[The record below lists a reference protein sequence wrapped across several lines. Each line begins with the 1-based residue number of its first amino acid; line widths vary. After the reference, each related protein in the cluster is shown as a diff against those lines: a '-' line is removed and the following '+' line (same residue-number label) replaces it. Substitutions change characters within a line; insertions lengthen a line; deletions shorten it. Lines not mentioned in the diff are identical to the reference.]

1 MPHASWNVFPSKGPS
16 VNGQRVKGQLTNGQ
30 RVVGQCVIGE
40 RVVGQRGQ
48 VLTFRFILGRALDA
62 VGSMRE
68 HVQAYFGNLGA
79 ALDTYPVRP
88 VLDAI

>member
-1 MPHASWNVFPSKGPS
+1 MPQASWNVFPSKDPR

-30 RVVGQCVIGE
+30 

-62 VGSMRE
+62 VRSMRE
-68 HVQAYFGNLGA
+68 HVQSYFGNLSA
-79 ALDTYPVRP
+79 ALDTYPIRP